1 MGNIFVIIA
10 FVAYALV
17 ILGIGIFSYKKSKS
31 MNDYFIGGRQLGSWT
46 TAISAQAS
54 DMSGWLLMGLPG
66 AIFVSG
72 LTESWIAIGLFIGTY
87 LNWKIL
93 AARLRKMSYAAGDA
107 ITIPEYF
114 QKRFFTQNP
123 VIRFA
128 CAAII
133 FVFMPGEES
142 SRSQIQGL
150 LKNGMQVCP
159 RRIRFITRDI
169 KRKLKVFR
177 KKQDWMKPSLPV
189 RQKLTEIPQCLESV
203 TAGL

>member
-114 QKRFFTQNP
+114 QKHFFKFFHFATSLSYSFIVKITIQNNNR
-123 VIRFA
+123 IA
-128 CAAII
+128 
-133 FVFMPGEES
+133 
-142 SRSQIQGL
+142 
-150 LKNGMQVCP
+150 NGFN
-159 RRIRFITRDI
+159 I
-169 KRKLKVFR
+169 
-177 KKQDWMKPSLPV
+177 SLP
-189 RQKLTEIPQCLESV
+189 RFLY
-203 TAGL
+203 

>member
-87 LNWKIL
+87 LNWLFTAK
-93 AARLRKMSYAAGDA
+93 RLRRFSKAANDA
-107 ITIPEYF
+107 ITIPEYLGN
-114 QKRFFTQNP
+114 RFMAASP
-123 VIRFA
+123 VLRIVCAIVFFVCFA
-128 CAAII
+128 
-133 FVFMPGEES
+133 V
-142 SRSQIQGL
+142 
-150 LKNGMQVCP
+150 
-159 RRIRFITRDI
+159 
-169 KRKLKVFR
+169 
-177 KKQDWMKPSLPV
+177 
-189 RQKLTEIPQCLESV
+189 
-203 TAGL
+203 

>member
-107 ITIPEYF
+107 ITIRSTSRSASSRRIPLYASRARQLF
-114 QKRFFTQNP
+114 SCSSLSTPLPHSAAAPSCSTTCSARITRFPLPSARSSSFPTP
-123 VIRFA
+123 SSA
-128 CAAII
+128 D
-133 FVFMPGEES
+133 S
-142 SRSQIQGL
+142 SRS
-150 LKNGMQVCP
+150 
-159 RRIRFITRDI
+159 
-169 KRKLKVFR
+169 
-177 KKQDWMKPSLPV
+177 
-189 RQKLTEIPQCLESV
+189 
-203 TAGL
+203 AGLT

>member
-72 LTESWIAIGLFIGTY
+72 LTEMD
-87 LNWKIL
+87 
-93 AARLRKMSYAAGDA
+93 RD
-107 ITIPEYF
+107 
-114 QKRFFTQNP
+114 
-123 VIRFA
+123 
-128 CAAII
+128 
-133 FVFMPGEES
+133 
-142 SRSQIQGL
+142 RSFH
-150 LKNGMQVCP
+150 
-159 RRIRFITRDI
+159 RY
-169 KRKLKVFR
+169 
-177 KKQDWMKPSLPV
+177 
-189 RQKLTEIPQCLESV
+189 IPQLED
-203 TAGL
+203 TRGKAP

>member
-93 AARLRKMSYAAGDA
+93 AARLGVRCPTPPATPSLSRSTSRSASSRRIPLYASRARQLFSCSSLSTPLPHSA
-107 ITIPEYF
+107 AAPSCSTTCSARIT
-114 QKRFFTQNP
+114 RFPLPSARSSSFPTP
-123 VIRFA
+123 SSA
-128 CAAII
+128 D
-133 FVFMPGEES
+133 S
-142 SRSQIQGL
+142 SRS
-150 LKNGMQVCP
+150 
-159 RRIRFITRDI
+159 
-169 KRKLKVFR
+169 
-177 KKQDWMKPSLPV
+177 
-189 RQKLTEIPQCLESV
+189 
-203 TAGL
+203 AGLTSFRVC

>member
-133 FVFMPGEES
+133 FVFFLLH
-142 SRSQIQGL
+142 RFRIQQRRQVVQLHVRHGL
-150 LKNGMQVCP
+150 HAFPYHRRAHHHFLHLP
-159 RRIRFITRDI
+159 RRILR
-169 KRKLKVFR
+169 
-177 KKQDWMKPSLPV
+177 
-189 RQKLTEIPQCLESV
+189 
-203 TAGL
+203 GLLD

>member
-93 AARLRKMSYAAGDA
+93 AARLR
-107 ITIPEYF
+107 
-114 QKRFFTQNP
+114 
-123 VIRFA
+123 
-128 CAAII
+128 
-133 FVFMPGEES
+133 
-142 SRSQIQGL
+142 
-150 LKNGMQVCP
+150 
-159 RRIRFITRDI
+159 
-169 KRKLKVFR
+169 
-177 KKQDWMKPSLPV
+177 
-189 RQKLTEIPQCLESV
+189 
-203 TAGL
+203 

>member
-93 AARLRKMSYAAGDA
+93 A
-107 ITIPEYF
+107 
-114 QKRFFTQNP
+114 
-123 VIRFA
+123 
-128 CAAII
+128 
-133 FVFMPGEES
+133 
-142 SRSQIQGL
+142 
-150 LKNGMQVCP
+150 
-159 RRIRFITRDI
+159 
-169 KRKLKVFR
+169 
-177 KKQDWMKPSLPV
+177 
-189 RQKLTEIPQCLESV
+189 EIGRAHV
-203 TAGL
+203 

>member
-93 AARLRKMSYAAGDA
+93 AARLRKMS
-107 ITIPEYF
+107 
-114 QKRFFTQNP
+114 
-123 VIRFA
+123 
-128 CAAII
+128 
-133 FVFMPGEES
+133 
-142 SRSQIQGL
+142 
-150 LKNGMQVCP
+150 
-159 RRIRFITRDI
+159 
-169 KRKLKVFR
+169 
-177 KKQDWMKPSLPV
+177 
-189 RQKLTEIPQCLESV
+189 
-203 TAGL
+203 